1 LLTVNDVGP
10 VVAKSVIAFFADPLN
25 REVVEQ
31 LIAAGVH
38 WTTSADTSHQAALFA
53 GKTFVLTGT
62 LPTLSREQAAALIEA
77 AGGKVQSSVSK
88 KTSMVLAGEEAG
100 SKLVKAQELGVTII
114 TEAELL
120 NMLQSTETD

>member
-1 LLTVNDVGP
+1 
-10 VVAKSVIAFFADPLN
+10 VVAKSVISFFADQSN
-25 REVVEQ
+25 RDVVNA
-31 LIAAGVH
+31 LIKAGVN
-38 WTTSADTSHQAALFA
+38 WPTTADASHQAAIFA

-100 SKLVKAQELGVTII
+100 SKLVKAQELGVMII
-114 TEAELL
+114 SEQELMQ
-120 NMLQSTETD
+120 MLHPN